1 MGVAPEADEMNCHG
15 DYHQIDIHIAI
26 DYFLMWFQHPK
37 NPSTSRSSRIE
48 VSNPIPRIGL

>member
-26 DYFLMWFQHPK
+26 DYFLMWFHTLRIQAPPDRVGLSFKSHP
-37 NPSTSRSSRIE
+37 
-48 VSNPIPRIGL
+48 